1 MQHRAWLPCP
11 GRRSKPA
18 QQTPADRPGTH
29 DGGRAGKHPPGPRR
43 GCLPATAGEGPPGR
57 HLAQAQET
65 PKLTGPDRRGLGCG
79 RARHGA
85 AAIRISHVVL
95 PGPRAEA
102 APGHEPLRPASRVP
116 PVVDRRPGRWGKPPP
131 PSRPD
136 RDATGHRRARRQRGG
151 AGQPRQQETRADP
164 SEHAPA
170 ERPPSRGQ
178 SPGALGRGRWGA
190 AGAAHEATAGMLFRR
205 SPSGPARRRPAPRA
219 APAAEPLGGPLNCRD
234 DPAGSGGRGGRWPRR
249 ALLHPR
255 PSASRRAAGGH
266 PARPGLRL
274 LARKG
279 TPRPW
284 HPSEAS
290 LRTRRPC
297 RTAPLPGVPHPPPS
311 AVVFPG
317 TAGRFVRMPRRPAR
331 LAAARAASVE
341 GRIREGPHP
350 SGRPVRR
357 VPRGQPR
364 SGRSRL
370 PGRPRHGERRRR
382 RSLCPCRRGTQS
394 GTAPGGGPPCPVLR
408 TSSGRF
414 PPPAAPAN
422 PWRLRP
428 ATPRA
433 GREEG
438 GRDRGAPANPWRLRP
453 ATPPGRAPVA
463 CRPSRGSS
471 GTCLPAGPAPAP
483 AARPCL
489 PCRHSGQDIRPQRC
503 ICPEPSGQPA
513 RGLPRECPGS
523 FCRGRAPPPAG
534 AARRPSRAAAEGVA
548 GQASPSVSISAAA
561 SASGPVF
568 PPHRT
573 NWKTG

>member
-1 MQHRAWLPCP
+1 MPGPKVEACP
-11 GRRSKPA
+11 TDAGGQARHARRREGRK
-18 QQTPADRPGTH
+18 TPARAPPGLSSRNGRGRPTRAAPGPGPGNAGADRT
-29 DGGRAGKHPPGPRR
+29 RPPGPWLRAGAAQRR
-43 GCLPATAGEGPPGR
+43 CDPDLPRRPSGVPGRDRARARAPVSRQPGPAGRGPAPRPMGQASAALPARPGR
-57 HLAQAQET
+57 D
-65 PKLTGPDRRGLGCG
+65 GPSACP
-79 RARHGA
+79 A
-85 AAIRISHVVL
+85 AARRRR
-95 PGPRAEA
+95 RAEA
-102 APGHEPLRPASRVP
+102 ARDAGRPERTRAGGTPPKSRAKP
-116 PVVDRRPGRWGKPPP
+116 RRPGARPLGRGRRGRRGTRGHSRDAVPAVSQRARATAAC
-131 PSRPD
+131 PSRRAGGGTRRRSPQLPG
-136 RDATGHRRARRQRGG
+136 RPGRQRRARR
-151 AGQPRQQETRADP
+151 AMASLRA
-164 SEHAPA
+164 SAPA
-170 ERPPSRGQ
+170 PVQPPPCG
-178 SPGALGRGRWGA
+178 
-190 AGAAHEATAGMLFRR
+190 T
-205 SPSGPARRRPAPRA
+205 
-219 APAAEPLGGPLNCRD
+219 
-234 DPAGSGGRGGRWPRR
+234 
-249 ALLHPR
+249 
-255 PSASRRAAGGH
+255 GGH

-274 LARKG
+274 LARKE
-279 TPRPW
+279 TPRPRN
-284 HPSEAS
+284 PSEAS
-290 LRTRRPC
+290 LRTRRPR
-297 RTAPLPGVPHPPPS
+297 RTAPLPGVPNPPPW

-414 PPPAAPAN
+414 PPPAAP
-422 PWRLRP
+422 
-428 ATPRA
+428 
-433 GREEG
+433 
-438 GRDRGAPANPWRLRP
+438 DNPWRLRP
-453 ATPPGRAPVA
+453 ATPPGRTPVA

-471 GTCLPAGPAPAP
+471 GTGLPAGPALAP

-513 RGLPRECPGS
+513 RGLPRECPGI